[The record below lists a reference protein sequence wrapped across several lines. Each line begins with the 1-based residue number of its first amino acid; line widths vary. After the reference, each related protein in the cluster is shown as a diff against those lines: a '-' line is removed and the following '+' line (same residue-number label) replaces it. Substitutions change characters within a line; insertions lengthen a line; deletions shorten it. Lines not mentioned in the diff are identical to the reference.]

1 MSQVYFL
8 VISEKFLNF
17 LVLVAYTVSLY
28 HAAHGSYK
36 DQLTV
41 SFSISFAMVLYDKPL
56 DVQGSDGRG
65 DEDGDPH
72 GGKAS
77 DNQNDEKLQDQSGE
91 EAKEVEELSDAVVKV
106 QKSDQTGD
114 WTQDLL
120 DIYQML

>member
-56 DVQGSDGRG
+56 DVQGSD
-65 DEDGDPH
+65 
-72 GGKAS
+72 
-77 DNQNDEKLQDQSGE
+77 EKLQDQSGE